1 MTHDNAS
8 LPGPASLADAAR
20 STRRRILHRL
30 AAMPLVLMLAAAV
43 AEPAPGAA
51 AKKQGKGKKDKSNTK
66 NKNRNKNRR
75 QKKSS
80 GNSAKGGSYSPD
92 GEERAFLDL
101 INRYRRDKGLSTLS
115 LNDQLGAAAEYHSQD
130 MAKKD
135 YFKHTLAN
143 GDSPEENIAAHGYS
157 NYRFVGENIAAG
169 FASADDAFAAWKGS
183 PEHDKNMLSKN
194 FAEIGIGRAA
204 SNTGKY
210 DWYWTTTFG
219 SR

>member
-1 MTHDNAS
+1 MTHDTLRA
-8 LPGPASLADAAR
+8 PGPTSLASAAR
-20 STRRRILHRL
+20 STRRRLLHRL
-30 AAMPLVLMLAAAV
+30 AATPLALMLAAAV
-43 AEPAPGAA
+43 AEPAPEAE
-51 AKKQGKGKKDKSNTK
+51 AKKQGKRKKDKKQNK
-66 NKNRNKNRR
+66 NKKENRK

-80 GNSAKGGSYSPD
+80 GNSSKGGSYSPD

-115 LNDQLGAAAEYHSQD
+115 LNDQLGAAAEFHSQD

-135 YFKHTLAN
+135 YFKHTLSN
-143 GDSPEENIAAHGYS
+143 GDSPEENIVDHGYS
-157 NYRFVGENIAAG
+157 NYRYVGENIAAG

-194 FAEIGIGRAA
+194 FSEIGIGRAD